1 MTGIASVASIT
12 SSDAGTSS
20 LSQLSSDYT
29 HFLKLLTAQLTN
41 QDPLSPMEGTEFVSQ
56 LAQLSQVEQA
66 VKANDNLSN
75 LASRIAALSM
85 VAGAAT
91 IGRSV
96 TVPSSQIEV
105 TADGVEL
112 FRYSVPSE
120 AKAVRA
126 EIREGISGFLVRTI
140 PDLPTAAAG
149 KHSLEWDGKSD
160 TGQAVLPG
168 SYSVTVIAE
177 DESGNRLQVKTERDT
192 TVREVFYEQGQIYY
206 RVAGGEG
213 VPATEVV
220 SIR

>member
-1 MTGIASVASIT
+1 MTSIASVAAAT
-12 SSDAGTSS
+12 GPDTGTSS

-41 QDPLSPMEGTEFVSQ
+41 QDPLAPMEGTEFVSQ

-66 VKANDNLSN
+66 VKANDGLSN
-75 LASRIAALSM
+75 LSSQIAALSM

-96 TVPSSQIEV
+96 TVSSSEIEV
-105 TADGVEL
+105 TADGVET
-112 FRYSVPSE
+112 FRYSVPTE
-120 AKAVRA
+120 AVSVKA
-126 EIREGISGFLVRTI
+126 EIRDTVSGFLVRTI
-140 PDLPTAAAG
+140 PDLPVDGSGQQA
-149 KHSLEWDGKSD
+149 LDWDGKGD
-160 TGQAVLPG
+160 TGQKVLPG

-177 DESGNRLQVKTERDT
+177 DESGNRLPVRTERDT
-192 TVREVFYEQGQIYY
+192 TVQEVFFEQGQMYY

-213 VPATEVV
+213 IAATAVL